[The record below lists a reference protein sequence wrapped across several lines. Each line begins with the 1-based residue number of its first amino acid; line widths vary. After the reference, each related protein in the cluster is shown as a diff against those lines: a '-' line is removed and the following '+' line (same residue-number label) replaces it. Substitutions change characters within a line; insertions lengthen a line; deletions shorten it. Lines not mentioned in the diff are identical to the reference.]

1 MNVLQTHA
9 NMEEHALLKPL
20 AAIHVI
26 VQMDLLEK
34 IVQQVRITKVF
45 ACTQCSANLLF

>member
-9 NMEEHALLKPL
+9 NMEEYALLKTL

-34 IVQQVRITKVF
+34 IVQQVRINNFVLAF
-45 ACTQCSANLLF
+45 MLS